1 MEQNLHFGPSETGYL
16 HWCNNRIVIRTSIV
30 EFARDLFELGN
41 IWREVYRELIM
52 KLEELWREK

>member
-1 MEQNLHFGPSETGYL
+1 MEQNLHFGPPETGYL